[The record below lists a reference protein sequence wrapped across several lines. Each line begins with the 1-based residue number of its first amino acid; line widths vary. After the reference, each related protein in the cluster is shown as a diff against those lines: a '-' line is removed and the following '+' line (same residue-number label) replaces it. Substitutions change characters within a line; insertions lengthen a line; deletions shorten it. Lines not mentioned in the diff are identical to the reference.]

1 MYRSSW
7 FLAAALLGTN
17 VAVVQ
22 QVAGAKSAVEVG
34 RIAKAIT
41 VEIKAIGST
50 DIGSGILLQRQGDV
64 YTVLTSGHV
73 ANKSAAFTI
82 KTADG
87 QVQQAI
93 AGSIRLASNSID
105 LGIMKFRSSN
115 NYTVAKIGTSN
126 SLEEL
131 SPIYVAG
138 FPERTRLI
146 EAGTLNITEGK
157 VKGKANWGNSMGYS
171 LIYSNDTYYGM
182 SGGPVLNSE
191 GELVAIHGQ
200 GEREENSERKDER
213 GRPIKTD
220 RNLGITIE
228 RFGSVALA
236 MGIQLDQKIAALPQ
250 SQPLNA
256 FDYLLAGLDK
266 SKKGDY
272 KGALVDYSQAISIN
286 PKYSKAYAYRGDLRA
301 FFLEDLEGAMSDY
314 NQAILIDP
322 KDPDNYINRGYFQQM
337 KIAQSNALSDYN
349 QAIALS
355 PKYFRSYIYRGE
367 LKQIQ
372 QDYKGAESDYNQ
384 AIALEP
390 RSSQAYMSRAGLK
403 QQTKNFTGAL
413 ADYNQ
418 LISIDSKRSD
428 VYSAYL
434 YYLRANLK
442 AKFLS
447 DFKGALADYNESII
461 LAPKKKSYYAA
472 RAKLKESKLNDLQG
486 ALADYNQ
493 LIAIYPKDT
502 FYYYRR
508 AELKVNK
515 LKDLQGG
522 LADYDQAIA
531 IDPGDPS
538 AYYDRGMLK
547 YFKLKDKA
555 SGIQDLRLAV
565 KLYRKREEIDEA
577 QKIISILQKLG
588 VKY

>member
-157 VKGKANWGNSMGYS
+157 VKGKANQGNSMGYS

-191 GELVAIHGQ
+191 GELIAIHGQ
-200 GEREENSERKDER
+200 GEREENSERKDES

-236 MGIQLDQKIAALPQ
+236 MGIKLDQQIAVLPQ
-250 SQPLNA
+250 KQPLNA
-256 FDYLLAGLDK
+256 SDYLLRGGQNAFG
-266 SKKGDY
+266 GYY
-272 KGALVDYSQAISIN
+272 KQAI
-286 PKYSKAYAYRGDLRA
+286 A
-301 FFLEDLEGAMSDY
+301 DY
-314 NQAILIDP
+314 T
-322 KDPDNYINRGYFQQM
+322 
-337 KIAQSNALSDYN
+337 
-349 QAIALS
+349 QAIALN
-355 PKYFRSYIYRGE
+355 PKYFEAHYNRAEAKSAIN
-367 LKQIQ
+367 
-372 QDYKGAESDYNQ
+372 DVPGAFADYNQ
-384 AIALEP
+384 SIIINP
-390 RSSQAYMSRAGLK
+390 KDSFAYFGRARIKEDKLK
-403 QQTKNFTGAL
+403 DYRGAL
-413 ADYNQ
+413 ADYDQ
-418 LISIDSKRSD
+418 SITLNPKN
-428 VYSAYL
+428 YKAY
-434 YYLRANLK
+434 YRRAQMKEDNL
-442 AKFLS
+442 
-447 DFKGALADYNESII
+447 DDYRGALADYDQSIT
-461 LAPKKKSYYAA
+461 LSPKKIPYYAYYYFRRA
-472 RAKLKESKLNDLQG
+472 QLKNDKLKDYRGALTDYDQAITLTPNDYLFLLIRAKLKANKLNDLQG
-486 ALADYNQ
+486 ALIDYNQ
-493 LIAIYPKDT
+493 MIAFYPKRSD
-502 FYYYRR
+502 FYYVR
-508 AELKVNK
+508 AEFKEDK
-515 LKDLQGG
+515 LNDLQGA
-522 LADYDQAIA
+522 LKDYDQAI
-531 IDPGDPS
+531 ITNS
-538 AYYDRGMLK
+538 EYSYAYHRRGTLK
-547 YFKLKDKA
+547 CFRLNDKTG
-555 SGIQDLRLAV
+555 GIQDLLKAEGLYYKQGMV
-565 KLYRKREEIDEA
+565 KDGQVITEI
-577 QKIISILQKLG
+577 LRKLG
-588 VKY
+588 VYEN